1 MNTWQNSPIIRRAD
15 GSYVIAYA
23 GWPEYHVPNIG
34 EWAALWAEVDAWAQ
48 AHPEQLTDEPAPP
61 VPTEEE
67 LLEQAK
73 TKKIAVIDAQTSS
86 AITAG
91 FEYEID
97 PGTGTAESLH
107 FSYDSFDQQ
116 NFADSAN
123 VAALTISGVE
133 GLPSAVTWN
142 AYRNYTADTGG
153 ELVRLTLD
161 PTAFLG
167 LYTDGA
173 LAHKA
178 AKMEAGGRRKAAV
191 EAATTIEEVEAV

>member
-1 MNTWQNSPIIRRAD
+1 MISWQSFPITRRAD
-15 GSYVIAYA
+15 GSYVITNN
-23 GWPEYHVPNIG
+23 GLPYHVPNSDG
-34 EWAALWAEVDAWAQ
+34 FTALWTEVDTYAQ
-48 AHPEQLTDEPAPP
+48 AHPEQVTEEPAPP

>member
-1 MNTWQNSPIIRRAD
+1 MQTFRDFPIIRRAN
-15 GSYVIAYA
+15 GSYVITHNGY
-23 GWPEYHVPNIG
+23 PYHVVND
-34 EWAALWAEVDAWAQ
+34 EEMASFWAEVDAWAQ
-48 AHPEQLTDEPAPP
+48 AHPEQVTDEPAPP

-133 GLPSAVTWN
+133 GLPSSVTWN

-161 PTAFLG
+161 PTAFLA
-167 LYTDGA
+167 LYTGGA

-178 AKMEAGGRRKAAV
+178 AKMEEGGRRKAAV

>member
-1 MNTWQNSPIIRRAD
+1 MISWQSFPITRRAD
-15 GSYVIAYA
+15 GSYVITNN
-23 GWPEYHVPNIG
+23 GLPYHVPNSDG
-34 EWAALWAEVDAWAQ
+34 FTALWTEVDTYAQ
-48 AHPEQLTDEPAPP
+48 AHPEQVTEEPAPP

-161 PTAFLG
+161 PTAFLA
-167 LYTDGA
+167 LYTGGA

-191 EAATTIEEVEAV
+191 EAATTIDEVEAV

>member
-1 MNTWQNSPIIRRAD
+1 MISWQSFPITRRAD
-15 GSYVIAYA
+15 GSYVITNN
-23 GWPEYHVPNIG
+23 GLPYHVPNSDG
-34 EWAALWAEVDAWAQ
+34 FTALWTEVDTYAQ
-48 AHPEQLTDEPAPP
+48 AHPEQVTEEPAPP

-133 GLPSAVTWN
+133 GLPSSVTWN

-161 PTAFLG
+161 PTAYLA
-167 LYTDGA
+167 LYTGGA

-191 EAATTIEEVEAV
+191 EAATTIEAVEAV

>member
-1 MNTWQNSPIIRRAD
+1 MTSWQDSSIIRRAD
-15 GSYVIAYA
+15 GSYVITHNGY
-23 GWPEYHVPNIG
+23 PYHVVND
-34 EWAALWAEVDAWAQ
+34 EDMASFWAEVDAYAK
-48 AHPEQLTDEPAPP
+48 AHLEQVTEEPAPP

-133 GLPSAVTWN
+133 GLPSSVTWN

-161 PTAFLG
+161 PTAFLALDTG
-167 LYTDGA
+167 GA

>member
-1 MNTWQNSPIIRRAD
+1 MIDWQSFPVTRRAD
-15 GSYVIAYA
+15 GSYVIVYN
-23 GWPEYHVPNIG
+23 GLPYHVPDSG
-34 EWAALWAEVDAWAQ
+34 KWRDLWAEVDTYAQ
-48 AHPEQLTDEPAPP
+48 AHPEQVTEEPAPP

>member
-34 EWAALWAEVDAWAQ
+34 EWAALWAEVDAYAQ
-48 AHPEQLTDEPAPP
+48 AHPEQVTEEPAPP

-73 TKKIAVIDAQTSS
+73 TKKIALIDAQTSS

-133 GLPSAVTWN
+133 GLPSSVTWN

-161 PTAFLG
+161 PTAFLA
-167 LYTDGA
+167 LYTGGA

-191 EAATTIEEVEAV
+191 EAATTIEAVEAV

>member
-1 MNTWQNSPIIRRAD
+1 MQTFRDFPIIRRAN
-15 GSYVIAYA
+15 GSYVITHNGYR
-23 GWPEYHVPNIG
+23 YHVANDQ
-34 EWAALWAEVDAWAQ
+34 EMASFWAEVDTYAQ
-48 AHPEQLTDEPAPP
+48 AHPDQVTDEPAPP

-161 PTAFLG
+161 PTAFLA
-167 LYTDGA
+167 LYTGGA

-191 EAATTIEEVEAV
+191 EAATTIDEVEAV

>member
-1 MNTWQNSPIIRRAD
+1 MISWQSFPITRRAD
-15 GSYVIAYA
+15 GSYVITNN
-23 GWPEYHVPNIG
+23 GLPYHVPNIG
-34 EWAALWAEVDAWAQ
+34 EWAALWAEVDAYAQ
-48 AHPEQLTDEPAPP
+48 AHPEQVTDEPAPP

-161 PTAFLG
+161 PTAFLA
-167 LYTDGA
+167 LYTGGA

-191 EAATTIEEVEAV
+191 EAATTIDEVEAV

>member
-1 MNTWQNSPIIRRAD
+1 MLDWQSFPVTRRAD
-15 GSYVIAYA
+15 GSYVIVYN
-23 GWPEYHVPNIG
+23 GLPYHVPDSG
-34 EWAALWAEVDAWAQ
+34 KWRGLWADVDAWVQ
-48 AHPEQLTDEPAPP
+48 AHPEQVTEEPAPP

-161 PTAFLG
+161 PTAFLA
-167 LYTDGA
+167 LYTGGA

-191 EAATTIEEVEAV
+191 EAATTIDEVEAV

>member
-1 MNTWQNSPIIRRAD
+1 MQTFRDFPIIRRAN
-15 GSYVIAYA
+15 GSYVITHNGY
-23 GWPEYHVPNIG
+23 PYHVVND
-34 EWAALWAEVDAWAQ
+34 EEMASFWAEVDAWAQ
-48 AHPEQLTDEPAPP
+48 AHPEQVTDEPAPP

-133 GLPSAVTWN
+133 GLPSSVTWN

-161 PTAFLG
+161 PTAFLA
-167 LYTDGA
+167 LYTGGA

-191 EAATTIEEVEAV
+191 EAATTIEAVEAV

>member
-1 MNTWQNSPIIRRAD
+1 MISWQSFPITRRAD
-15 GSYVIAYA
+15 GSYVITNN
-23 GWPEYHVPNIG
+23 GLPYHVPNSDG
-34 EWAALWAEVDAWAQ
+34 FTALWAEVDTYAQ
-48 AHPEQLTDEPAPP
+48 AHPEQVTEEPAPP

-161 PTAFLG
+161 PTALIA
-167 LYTDGA
+167 LYTGGA

-191 EAATTIEEVEAV
+191 EAATTIDEVEAV

>member
-48 AHPEQLTDEPAPP
+48 AHPEQVTDEPEPP

-73 TKKIAVIDAQTSS
+73 T
-86 AITAG
+86 
-91 FEYEID
+91 
-97 PGTGTAESLH
+97 SLH

-161 PTAFLG
+161 PTAFLA
-167 LYTDGA
+167 LYTGGA

-191 EAATTIEEVEAV
+191 EAATTIDEVEAV

>member
-1 MNTWQNSPIIRRAD
+1 MISWQSFPITRRAD
-15 GSYVIAYA
+15 GSYVITNN
-23 GWPEYHVPNIG
+23 GLPYHVPNSDG
-34 EWAALWAEVDAWAQ
+34 FTALWTEVDTYAQ
-48 AHPEQLTDEPAPP
+48 AHPEQVTEEPAPP

-161 PTAFLG
+161 PTAFLA
-167 LYTDGA
+167 LYTGGA

>member
-1 MNTWQNSPIIRRAD
+1 MKLWKDCPITRRTD
-15 GSYVIAYA
+15 KSYVITRN
-23 GWPEYHVPNIG
+23 GLPYHVPDSG
-34 EWAALWAEVDAWAQ
+34 KWRDLWAEVDAWAQ
-48 AHPEQLTDEPAPP
+48 AHPEQVTDEPAPP

-167 LYTDGA
+167 LYTGGA

-191 EAATTIEEVEAV
+191 EAATTIDEVEAV

>member
-1 MNTWQNSPIIRRAD
+1 MISWQSFPITRRAD
-15 GSYVIAYA
+15 GSYVITNN
-23 GWPEYHVPNIG
+23 GLPYHVPNSDG
-34 EWAALWAEVDAWAQ
+34 FTALWTEVDTYAQ
-48 AHPEQLTDEPAPP
+48 AHPEQVTEEPAPP

-133 GLPSAVTWN
+133 GLPSTVTWN

-161 PTAFLG
+161 PTALIA
-167 LYTDGA
+167 LYTGGA

-191 EAATTIEEVEAV
+191 EAATTIEAVEAV

>member
-1 MNTWQNSPIIRRAD
+1 MTSWQDSSIIRRAD
-15 GSYVIAYA
+15 GSYVITHNGY
-23 GWPEYHVPNIG
+23 PYHVVND
-34 EWAALWAEVDAWAQ
+34 EEVASFWAEVDAWAQ
-48 AHPEQLTDEPAPP
+48 AHPDQVADEP

-133 GLPSAVTWN
+133 GLPSSVTWN

-161 PTAFLG
+161 PTAFLA
-167 LYTDGA
+167 LYTGGA

>member
-1 MNTWQNSPIIRRAD
+1 MQTFRDFPIIRRAN
-15 GSYVIAYA
+15 GSYVITHNGY
-23 GWPEYHVPNIG
+23 PYHVVND
-34 EWAALWAEVDAWAQ
+34 EEMASFWVEVDAYAQ
-48 AHPEQLTDEPAPP
+48 AHPEQVTDEPAPP

-73 TKKIAVIDAQTSS
+73 TKKIALIDAQTSS

-133 GLPSAVTWN
+133 GLPSSVTWN

-161 PTAFLG
+161 PTAFLA
-167 LYTDGA
+167 LYTGGA

-191 EAATTIEEVEAV
+191 EAATTIEAVEAV